1 MKFFGFRGGVHPPEN
16 KIQTENMA
24 VEEVKAPKMLY
35 VALLQHI
42 GAPLDP
48 IVAVGDR
55 VLKGQKIAD
64 SQAFMSSPIHSP
76 VSGTVKR
83 IEDHV
88 FPLMGRI
95 KTVIIEND
103 EQETWAELSKIEKW
117 ENVDRKTLLTMI
129 REKGIVGIGGA
140 SFPTHIKLD
149 PPADAKID
157 TLLLNGAECEPY
169 LNSDNRLMIENP
181 EKIVNGIKIIKKILG
196 VNRAI
201 VGIEENKPEAIASM
215 RKAVEGTGI
224 EIAPLK
230 TKYPQGGE
238 KQLIKAVLDRQVPS
252 GKLPSA
258 VGVVVQNTG
267 TAAAIYDGIVNG
279 IPLIEKVVTVSGK
292 GIINPKNVKIAIG
305 TPFSYLLDYCGVN
318 REIVDKLVMGGPMMG
333 MAQFS
338 EEAPVIKGT
347 SGLLALTKEETNPYK
362 TRACIGCGKCVE
374 ACPMGLEPLM
384 FARLAAFE
392 QWEQLKEYS
401 LMDCIECGSC
411 AYICP
416 ANRPL
421 TEAIKI
427 GKSKLRAMKK

>member
-76 VSGTVKR
+76 VSGTVKK

-117 ENVDRKTLLTMI
+117 ENVDRRTLLTMI

-201 VGIEENKPEAIASM
+201 IGIEENKPEAIASM

>member
-1 MKFFGFRGGVHPPEN
+1 MRFFGFRGGVHPPEN
-16 KIQTENMA
+16 KLQTENMP
-24 VEEVKAPKMLY
+24 VEVLKAPKMIY

-42 GAPLDP
+42 GSPLDP
-48 IVAVGDR
+48 VVNIGDK

-76 VSGTVKR
+76 VSGTVKK

-95 KTVIIEND
+95 KTIIIEND
-103 EQETWAELSKIEKW
+103 EQDTWAELTKIDNW
-117 ENVDRKTLLTMI
+117 ETADKKDLLAMI

-140 SFPTHIKLD
+140 SFPTHIKLN

-169 LNSDNRLMIENP
+169 LNSDNRLMLENP
-181 EKIVNGIKIIKKILG
+181 EKIINGIKIIKKILG
-196 VNRAI
+196 IDRAI

-215 RKAVEGTGI
+215 KKAAEGTGI
-224 EIAPLK
+224 EIVALK

-292 GIINPKNVKIAIG
+292 AIKTPKNVKIAIG
-305 TPFSYLLDYCGVN
+305 TPFSYLLDNCGVE
-318 REIVDKLVMGGPMMG
+318 REKIDKLVMGGPMMG

-347 SGLLALTKEETNPYK
+347 SGLLALTREETNPYK
-362 TRACIGCGKCVE
+362 PKSCIGCAKCVDV
-374 ACPMGLEPLM
+374 CPMGLEPLM

-392 QWEQLKEYS
+392 QWEQLKPYN

-411 AYICP
+411 AYVCP